1 MEKQFATV
9 LVTYPVAFLPGL
21 NGKARGNAP
30 LKFAQKISMPSIQG
44 RMDHVT
50 LGIKGKRLFVPAY
63 GDNQNTAEVIDRNSG
78 INNGL

>member
-1 MEKQFATV
+1 MKKQYATV
-9 LVTYPVAFLPGL
+9 VVTYPVAFLPWL
-21 NGKARGNAP
+21 NGKAQGNAP
-30 LKFAQKISMPSIQG
+30 LKFAQKISMPSVQG

-50 LGIKGKRLFVPAY
+50 PDIEGKRLFVPAN